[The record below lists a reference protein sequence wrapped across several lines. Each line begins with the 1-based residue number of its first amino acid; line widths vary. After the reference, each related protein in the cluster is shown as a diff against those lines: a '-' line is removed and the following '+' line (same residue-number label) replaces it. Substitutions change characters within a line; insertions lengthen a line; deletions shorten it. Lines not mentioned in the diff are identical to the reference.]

1 MVLFK
6 DNLYYLHIM
15 AERSIQ
21 LSIPEDKTKSHF
33 AVRFIG
39 INREKSKGLEINHCG
54 IPALFFLQ
62 MHSKGVINGEKTLEN
77 ATIIW
82 HPGETHSFGSEVESW
97 SHSWIKLLGLRAI
110 TIFNEYNIPLG
121 KPFYLKKTHLFE
133 KYITLIS
140 EEIRPHVIPDLRI
153 IENIYRNFL
162 IELERDLSQ
171 TDNHTIIPD
180 NIQKVKDLLDTKY
193 YINIHL
199 KDLSDE
205 CNMAPNY
212 LTTEFKRYYG
222 LSIINYLI
230 QVRFFHAK
238 ILLSDAKLNIGDVAR
253 EVGYEDLQHFSKLFK
268 KHVGLSPT
276 KFRQRRTN

>member
-1 MVLFK
+1 MVLFTN
-6 DNLYYLHIM
+6 NLYYLHIM
-15 AERSIQ
+15 AERSYQ
-21 LSIPEDKTKSHF
+21 LIIPEDETKDDF

-39 INREKSKGLEINHCG
+39 INKEKPKGLKTNHCG

-62 MHSKGVINGEKTLEN
+62 MHHDGVINGEITTQN

-82 HPGETHSFGSEVESW
+82 LPGETHSFGSEKETW
-97 SHSWIKLLGLRAI
+97 SHSWIKFLGVRAI
-110 TIFNEYNIPLG
+110 TIFKEYNIPLG
-121 KPFYLKKTHLFE
+121 KPFYLKKAHLFE
-133 KYITLIS
+133 KYTTLIS

-171 TDNHTIIPD
+171 TDNHTTIPE

-193 YINIHL
+193 YTNIHL
-199 KDLSDE
+199 KDLSYE
-205 CNMAPNY
+205 CNLAPNY
-212 LTTEFKRYYG
+212 LTSEFKKYYG

-230 QVRFFHAK
+230 QVRVFHAK
-238 ILLSDAKLNIGDVAR
+238 ILLGDPKLNIGDVAR

-268 KHVGLSPT
+268 KHIGLSPSE
-276 KFRQRRTN
+276 FRKKI